1 MTQKR
6 VGILPA
12 ADRQAIFDAA
22 QRLQLNPYEL
32 GGFLSLESGPNM
44 DPNIRGGAGGNYY
57 GMIQFGPN
65 ERAKYL
71 DPAKIGKYTR
81 AEQMPKAVQ
90 FLLDRGFKPGEMGIE
105 RAYATVLGGNPNVP
119 LDRKDSFGT
128 SVASALPRF
137 KAGGDLYQNAQRV
150 LGDLPDAWGGDS
162 TKKFSG
168 SQNIPSSTGTT
179 TAAKSGTSSDEFQKL
194 LQHSMLSQMQRQSP
208 IRQLLDQQLKEA
220 MTGGLG
226 QYQMP
231 SNIAGLGFPGLLG
244 E

>member
-12 ADRQAIFDAA
+12 ADRQAIFNAA
-22 QRLQLNPYEL
+22 RQLQLNPYEL

-57 GMIQFGPN
+57 GMIQFGPS

-71 DPAKIGKYTR
+71 DPDKIGKYTR
-81 AEQMPKAVQ
+81 AEQMPSAVQ

-128 SVASALPRF
+128 SVSSALPRF

-150 LGDLPDAWGGDS
+150 LGDLPDDWQGNPA
-162 TKKFSG
+162 KKSPG
-168 SQNIPSSTGTT
+168 SQNTATSPPTTSDAKNPFQNLLLMSALQGIP
-179 TAAKSGTSSDEFQKL
+179 TSPVTSIFQNIIGGALKRKP
-194 LQHSMLSQMQRQSP
+194 LQYNLFNVFE
-208 IRQLLDQQLKEA
+208 D
-220 MTGGLG
+220 
-226 QYQMP
+226 
-231 SNIAGLGFPGLLG
+231 
-244 E
+244 